1 MAVFAVL
8 VVVFNWG
15 LKQLGGSTWAFLI
28 SLPFPFL
35 VLHMA
40 YSIYGKR
47 LHDMGRSFW
56 PLTAMIVLA
65 FIVIPIIVVLTFG
78 GSEMFSE
85 FAQYERKTEI
95 DPEVSKALQDSY
107 QQNLKEGIPYLPH
120 LIWGIILGFTLWCGV
135 SKPDAGTNKYGA
147 PLS

>member
-1 MAVFAVL
+1 MYKLLLSPAGRIGRQRYWIGMAVFAVL
-8 VVVFNWG
+8 VVVFNLG

-56 PLTAMIVLA
+56 PLTAMIVSL
-65 FIVIPIIVVLTFG
+65 
-78 GSEMFSE
+78 M
-85 FAQYERKTEI
+85 
-95 DPEVSKALQDSY
+95 KATARCQR
-107 QQNLKEGIPYLPH
+107 
-120 LIWGIILGFTLWCGV
+120 
-135 SKPDAGTNKYGA
+135 
-147 PLS
+147 

>member
-1 MAVFAVL
+1 MYKLLLSPAGRIGRQHFWIGMAVFAVL

-15 LKQLGGSTWAFLI
+15 LKQMGGSTWAFLM

-56 PLTAMIVLA
+56 PLTAMIVSL
-65 FIVIPIIVVLTFG
+65 IVVAIIVMLSFG
-78 GSEMFSE
+78 GSDYFAEFS
-85 FAQYERKTEI
+85 QYERKENICLLYTSPSPR
-95 DPEVSKALQDSY
+95 DQRGSRMPSSA
-107 QQNLKEGIPYLPH
+107 
-120 LIWGIILGFTLWCGV
+120 
-135 SKPDAGTNKYGA
+135 
-147 PLS
+147 